1 MRGLLLVLLLTCA
14 AAARANDFWD
24 KLWLTPD
31 QHGEQLLR
39 RGDLDAAAQTFR
51 DPRRKAYAE
60 LRAGHYQ
67 QAARNLAKF
76 STSDDLYN
84 RGNALARSGR
94 LQDAIKA
101 YDAAL
106 RRNPDNRDA
115 KHNRDLVKKA
125 LQEQQKQAKPTA
137 GNNSSSGKNGNR
149 KKSDTGNSTRKQSGA
164 AQNQSGKKQQDK
176 TGQGR
181 TAQGTHG
188 NDKTGQA
195 HNPGKQGQQPGL
207 TRPTDQANTKGQS
220 ADDAAQAR
228 RDAAAALSKLPATKH
243 QDKTAQAAYPAN
255 EQQLS
260 QQQWLRQI
268 PDDPGGLLRR
278 KFMIEH
284 MIRQQE
290 EQQ

>member
-1 MRGLLLVLLLTCA
+1 MRCLLLILLLTCA
-14 AAARANDFWD
+14 ATARANNFWD
-24 KLWLTPD
+24 RLWLTPD

-60 LRAGHYQ
+60 LKGGHYQ

-76 STSDDLYN
+76 SASDDFYN

-125 LQEQQKQAKPTA
+125 LQEQQKQNKPTA
-137 GNNSSSGKNGNR
+137 GNNSSTGKTGNS
-149 KKSDTGNSTRKQSGA
+149 KKPDTGNNTQKKSGA
-164 AQNQSGKKQQDK
+164 AQNQPGKSQKYK
-176 TGQGR
+176 TGQDKAARGR
-181 TAQGTHG
+181 QDNG
-188 NDKTGQA
+188 NASQA
-195 HNPGKQGQQPGL
+195 HNPGKQGQQPVHAKPAG
-207 TRPTDQANTKGQS
+207 QANTNGQP

-228 RDAAAALSKLPATKH
+228 RDAAAALNRLPATKH
-243 QDKTAQAAYPAN
+243 QDKTARAEYPAN

-290 EQQ
+290 GQQ